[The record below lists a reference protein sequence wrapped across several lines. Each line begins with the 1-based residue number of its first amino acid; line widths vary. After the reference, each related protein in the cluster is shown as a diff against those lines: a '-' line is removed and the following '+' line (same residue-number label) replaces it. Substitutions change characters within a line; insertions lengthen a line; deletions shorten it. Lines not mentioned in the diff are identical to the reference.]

1 MALNDAMWLHGI
13 APKLAIILIRNR
25 WKIMTFPEP
34 QRTYSTVASYYTV
47 TTALIIQL
55 HEYSLEKLCDESY
68 SEKWPRALWR
78 WLVLYTYTHR
88 TYMMWT
94 TSLLWKMCRLSIFPN
109 WRASIHTTVEREKRE
124 DVYSTYSTYKSAVR
138 ASPLSWCR
146 RWNVWR
152 NVLVTWQLDDE
163 RRESHSREQGRQICF
178 ETEVLYTSK
187 TPKRDERD
195 EREGPTHIYNTHT
208 DEAFHV

>member
-1 MALNDAMWLHGI
+1 M
-13 APKLAIILIRNR
+13 R
-25 WKIMTFPEP
+25 WKLFREMT
-34 QRTYSTVASYYTV
+34 
-47 TTALIIQL
+47 
-55 HEYSLEKLCDESY
+55 
-68 SEKWPRALWR
+68 PRFDVDLSCI
-78 WLVLYTYTHR
+78 YTHR
-88 TYMMWT
+88 TYVMWT

-163 RRESHSREQGRQICF
+163 RREESQPRAGQTNMFWNGGAVYIENSQKRRVRRERI
-178 ETEVLYTSK
+178 
-187 TPKRDERD
+187 
-195 EREGPTHIYNTHT
+195 GPTHIYNTQT